1 MLAEQAEFVP
11 PPMPEGYMRPLKQ
24 PEMTPAE
31 LEEKKARYEKEK
43 QAKLKYRPPPDLSKM
58 NPEQREEYEDRMK
71 KREERKVR
79 QEKME
84 EWALGA
90 DEKAK
95 ADKAKAEEK
104 NKYDDGRLFKI
115 YHEEKD

>member
-1 MLAEQAEFVP
+1 
-11 PPMPEGYMRPLKQ
+11 
-24 PEMTPAE
+24 
-31 LEEKKARYEKEK
+31 
-43 QAKLKYRPPPDLSKM
+43 M

-115 YHEEKD
+115 YHEEKE

>member
-11 PPMPEGYMRPLKQ
+11 PPMPEGYMRPLNK
-24 PEMTPAE
+24 PEMTP
-31 LEEKKARYEKEK
+31 EEKAKYEKEK

-115 YHEEKD
+115 YHEEKE